1 GTVHPLDISGL
12 PPLVLVLL
20 GVLALLGAAVIG
32 FDMWRYTIPPRALI
46 ATIGALVYLASPV
59 EVLPEAMLGPLG
71 LLDEAGAVTAAAVF
85 VYKPVTVERR
95 LQDAGVKGRR
105 RPDLLEGPRCS
116 VFRSAHFGA
125 ADNPGGRLV
134 KA

>member
-71 LLDEAGAVTAAAVF
+71 LLDEAGAVSDAAVNIREKGQRTR
-85 VYKPVTVERR
+85 VVVR
-95 LQDAGVKGRR
+95 LAPKRIFSSSICPQ
-105 RPDLLEGPRCS
+105 
-116 VFRSAHFGA
+116 
-125 ADNPGGRLV
+125 
-134 KA
+134 